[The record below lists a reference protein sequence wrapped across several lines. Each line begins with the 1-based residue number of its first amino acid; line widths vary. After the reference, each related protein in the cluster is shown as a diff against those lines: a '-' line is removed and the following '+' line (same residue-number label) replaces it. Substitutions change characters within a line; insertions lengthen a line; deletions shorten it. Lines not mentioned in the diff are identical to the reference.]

1 MRPIMA
7 AINDLDLIL
16 HNIRVKLYPNYLPA
30 AKGRYLARTDSDKT
44 VNVRDICTIMVTR
57 AGFDGS
63 IDTLHDYVIQFFDE
77 MAYQL
82 CDGFTVNS
90 GYFTIRP
97 NIGGTFD
104 SADEIHGH
112 NKHPVSFTFNP
123 LAKLRKLANNIKVV
137 VEGIADT
144 SAYIDQ
150 IEDVEEHLVNSGYMA
165 GHAVAVHGHK
175 IKIAGDD
182 PVVGLY
188 FVPANDP
195 SHAVKA
201 ARILENNPSRL
212 LAIAPS
218 TGFNVNKIEI
228 RRQFAGSGS
237 ILLTAPRVIT
247 SPFTVEEV

>member
-1 MRPIMA
+1 MA
-7 AINDLDLIL
+7 AINALDLIL
-16 HNIRVKLYPNYLPA
+16 HNIRVKLYPNYLPT
-30 AKGRYLARTDSDKT
+30 AKGKYLARTDSDKT
-44 VNVRDICTIMVTR
+44 VNVKDICTIMVTR

-63 IDTLHDYVIQFFDE
+63 IDTLYDYVIQFLDE

-104 SADEIHGH
+104 SAAEIHDH
-112 NKHPVSFTFNP
+112 EKHPISFSFNP
-123 LAKLRKLANNIKVV
+123 LDKLRKLTKNIKVV
-137 VEGIADT
+137 VEGIAD
-144 SAYIDQ
+144 SPAYIDQ

-165 GHAVAVHGHK
+165 GHAVAVHGHR
-175 IKIAGDD
+175 IKLAGDD
-182 PVVGLY
+182 PVVGMY

-201 ARILENNPSRL
+201 TRILENNPSRV

-218 TGFNVNKIEI
+218 TGFNVNRIEI
-228 RRQFAGSGS
+228 RTQFSGGGGQ
-237 ILLTAPRVIT
+237 LAVPRAVT
-247 SPFTVEEV
+247 TPFTVEEV